1 MNDLSIGV
9 ISLGCSKNRVDTEN
23 MLFLIKETGANIVED
38 VNEADI
44 VIINT
49 CGFIEEAKQESINT
63 ILTVSRLKK
72 KKLKALIVTGC
83 LSGRYKEELAKEL
96 PEVDAFL
103 GVSNYMQIGEAI
115 KQVLDKK
122 RFVSFEDTDD
132 KLDHSKRVIT
142 TPANYAYIKIAEG
155 CNNCCS
161 YCAIPIIRGP
171 LKSRTIEDIV
181 NEAKQLINDGIKE
194 LILIAQDT
202 TRYGEDIYDKPCL
215 SKLIREIA
223 KIKGDFWIR
232 ILYSYP
238 DKIDREL
245 IDTIISEE
253 KVCKYLDIPVQHLCD
268 EILFKMNRKGNFDTI
283 KNAVDLIRRA
293 SDDFVIRTTLIS
305 GFPGE
310 SESQHEKMLQRVE
323 ELKFDRLGVFAY
335 SQEEGTR
342 AAKLEGQLANSIKQ
356 RRVDEIMQLQ
366 IDISY
371 QKNLK
376 RVGKTYKVLVEGIK
390 DNEIFYGRSYA
401 EAPEVDGKIFFAAG
415 KDVKIG
421 EFIEVLITAA
431 EIYDLVG
438 AKI

>member
-1 MNDLSIGV
+1 MNGLNVGV

-23 MLFLIKETGANIVED
+23 MLALIKETGANIVED
-38 VNEADI
+38 INDADI
-44 VIINT
+44 AIINT
-49 CGFIEEAKQESINT
+49 CGFIEEAKQESIDT
-63 ILTVSRLKK
+63 ILITAELKK

-83 LSGRYKEELAKEL
+83 LSGRYKEELAREL

-103 GVSNYMQIGEAI
+103 GVSNYSQIVEAI

-122 RFVSFEDTDD
+122 RFISFSNTDG
-132 KLDHSKRVIT
+132 KLDLSKRVIT

-155 CNNCCS
+155 CGNCCS
-161 YCAIPIIRGP
+161 YCAIPMIRGP
-171 LKSRTIEDIV
+171 LKSRAIEDIV
-181 NEAKQLINDGIKE
+181 KEAKHLIENGIKE

-202 TRYGEDIYDKPCL
+202 TRYGEDIYEKSCL
-215 SKLIREIA
+215 PKLIREIA
-223 KIKGDFWIR
+223 RIKGDFWIR

-238 DKIDREL
+238 DKIDKEL
-245 IDTIISEE
+245 INTIVDEE

-268 EILFKMNRKGNFDTI
+268 EILFKMNRIGNFENI
-283 KNAVDLIRRA
+283 GNAIALIREA
-293 SDDFVIRTTLIS
+293 DAGFVIRTTLIS

-310 SESQHEKMLQRVE
+310 SEDQHEEMLKRVE
-323 ELKFDRLGVFAY
+323 ELEFDRLGVFAY
-335 SQEEGTR
+335 SQEEGTK
-342 AAKLEGQLANSIKQ
+342 AAEFGGQIDDDIKQ

-366 IDISY
+366 LDISY

-401 EAPEVDGKIFFAAG
+401 EAPEVDGKIFFTAG
-415 KDVKIG
+415 KGVKVG

-431 EIYDLVG
+431 EIYDLMG